1 MTAALHSLTRRD
13 LPPLPPG
20 PTQVLM
26 VCLGNICRSPLA
38 RLLLQETITQRGLQA
53 RISVDSCGTGPWHIG
68 KPADPRS
75 VAAAR
80 RHGLVLTHRARQL
93 DAAGDLD
100 RFPLLIAMD
109 ADNARTLVSRGA
121 DADRIRLLRA
131 FDPSLADVHDHQT
144 LAVPDPY
151 HEADEAFD
159 EVFRM
164 IRVAGHGLV
173 DAILAAQESA

>member
-1 MTAALHSLTRRD
+1 MSEPFALRTLGPLRSVPPTA
-13 LPPLPPG
+13 
-20 PTQVLM
+20 VLM

-38 RLLLQETITQRGLQA
+38 RLLFQHALTERGVQS

-75 VAAAR
+75 VAAAAR
-80 RHGLVLTHRARQL
+80 QGLSLEHRARQL
-93 DAAGDLD
+93 APADDLV
-100 RFPLLIAMD
+100 RFDLLIAMD
-109 ADNARTLVSRGA
+109 ADNARTLLARGA
-121 DADRIRLLRA
+121 DPARIRLLRA
-131 FDPSLADVHDHQT
+131 FDPAIANVHDHDA

-151 HEADEAFD
+151 YDGDEAFD

-164 IRVAGHGLV
+164 IRTACDGLV